1 MSQDWKDEV
10 EEGLEEENK
19 GGLKLPAS
27 PKTSTEKYVE
37 DLINEVESQLPNGI
51 DYVTG
56 IIVDDDRNLIVI
68 KNGKLY
74 IGRDENNAIE
84 IRKYA
89 ENNNPTF
96 VINGL
101 YILKEMLPSY
111 KDFWSGEL
119 EKRAKKSMWDV
130 M

>member
-1 MSQDWKDEV
+1 MSQDWKDEI
-10 EEGLEEENK
+10 EEDK
-19 GGLKLPAS
+19 GEDLKLPAS

-37 DLINEVESQLPNGI
+37 DLINEVESQLPSDVN
-51 DYVTG
+51 YVTG
-56 IIVDDDRNLIVI
+56 IIVDDDRNLIII

-74 IGRDENNAIE
+74 IGRDESNSIE

-89 ENNNPTF
+89 EDNNPTF

-119 EKRAKKSMWDV
+119 ERRVKKTMWD
-130 M
+130 MM

>member
-1 MSQDWKDEV
+1 MSQDWKDEI
-10 EEGLEEENK
+10 EEDK
-19 GGLKLPAS
+19 GEDLKLPAS

-37 DLINEVESQLPNGI
+37 DLINEVESQLPSDVN
-51 DYVTG
+51 YVTG
-56 IIVDDDRNLIVI
+56 IIVDDDRNLIII

-74 IGRDENNAIE
+74 IGKDDNDAIE

-89 ENNNPTF
+89 EDNNPTF

-119 EKRAKKSMWDV
+119 EKRVKKTMWD
-130 M
+130 MM

>member
-27 PKTSTEKYVE
+27 PKTDTQKYLE
-37 DLINEVESQLPNGI
+37 DLINQVESQIPSNVN
-51 DYVTG
+51 YMTG
-56 IIVDDDRNLIVI
+56 IIVDDDRNLIII

-74 IGRDENNAIE
+74 IGKDENNALE
-84 IRKYA
+84 IREYA
-89 ENNNPTF
+89 ETNNPTF

-101 YILKEMLPSY
+101 YILKEMIPSY

>member
-1 MSQDWKDEV
+1 MSQDWKDEI
-10 EEGLEEENK
+10 EEDK
-19 GGLKLPAS
+19 GEDLKLPAS

-37 DLINEVESQLPNGI
+37 DLINEVESQLPSDVN
-51 DYVTG
+51 YVTG
-56 IIVDDDRNLIVI
+56 IIVDDDRNLIII

-74 IGRDENNAIE
+74 IGRDDNDAIE

-89 ENNNPTF
+89 EDNNPTF

-119 EKRAKKSMWDV
+119 ERRVKKTMWD
-130 M
+130 MM